1 MVYLYVFCIVTY
13 SDILKNMQN
22 AEQPRVSFS
31 DHILRVTLLRLIPRS
46 VTPNA
51 VTIFRMIA
59 TPFILWILVRG
70 EYGLGMLAFLFVA
83 LTDAIDGAMA
93 RTRNQITDWGKMY
106 DPLADKL
113 LIGSV
118 VVVLVM
124 RELSFFLGVSILAI
138 EILFIISA
146 WWRHTKGR
154 VIEANRW
161 GKIKMGLQVLG
172 VALLLAALVTEWPP
186 LFPFSTATFSLAIIF
201 ALVSLVTYGI

>member
-1 MVYLYVFCIVTY
+1 
-13 SDILKNMQN
+13 MQN
-22 AEQPRVSFS
+22 TEQQKIFLPDR
-31 DHILRVTLLRLIPRS
+31 ILRATILRLIPRS
-46 VTPNA
+46 ITPNA
-51 VTIFRMIA
+51 VTVFRMVA
-59 TPFILWILVRG
+59 TPFVLWILVRG
-70 EYGLGMLAFLFVA
+70 EYGWGMLAFLLAA

-124 RELSFFLGVSILAI
+124 RELSFFLGAAILGI
-138 EILFIISA
+138 EMLFVISA
-146 WWRHTKGR
+146 WWRHKKGK

-161 GKIKMGLQVLG
+161 GKMKMVLQVLG
-172 VALLLAALVTEWPP
+172 VTLLLVALVTAWSP
-186 LFPFSTATFSLAIIF
+186 LFPFSQATFFLAIIF